1 MIATSYLN
9 WESELVSR
17 MVSDAYEG
25 IKARFISKDGKEDKN
40 VR

>member
-1 MIATSYLN
+1 
-9 WESELVSR
+9 